1 MIINK
6 NLSFEDTI
14 KMTPVKIKL
23 DLQNPLLFTLVE
35 SPSMNDKFYDEVLQ
49 KMWVERRGHVVLV
62 KI

>member
-1 MIINK
+1 MA
-6 NLSFEDTI
+6 
-14 KMTPVKIKL
+14 PVKIKL

-35 SPSMNDKFYDEVLQ
+35 SPSMNDKFYDEVFE